1 MSVVVG
7 QINLGRANLRQLM
20 PLSKPRIWP
29 FYDTGGEV
37 IYWDDFSD
45 GVLRGSQNDESG
57 WVNGVQQGG
66 FTGITTIGPGDTGG
80 RALHI
85 RSPYSGGTFQDF
97 NYGLLL
103 DYIPMSGSGTTGST
117 IKPIIGMECKVQM
130 SGTSHYIGLSI
141 ERFDKFTGSTVRNKY
156 EGRVEYKIPLLLW
169 RQVSDIT
176 GSSGGQF
183 NINILS
189 QNLPINQGTSGLVQP
204 Q

>member
-1 MSVVVG
+1 
-7 QINLGRANLRQLM
+7 
-20 PLSKPRIWP
+20 
-29 FYDTGGEV
+29 
-37 IYWDDFSD
+37 
-45 GVLRGSQNDESG
+45 
-57 WVNGVQQGG
+57 
-66 FTGITTIGPGDTGG
+66 
-80 RALHI
+80 
-85 RSPYSGGTFQDF
+85 
-97 NYGLLL
+97 
-103 DYIPMSGSGTTGST
+103 MSGSGTTGST
-117 IKPIIGMECKVQM
+117 IMPIIGMECKVQM

-204 Q
+204 QANNWTPIKLVIDLNQLVSGSLGNISSGPPTNPPIGSFRCGSNYLVLPSGSALYTYNQTPGNGGIPVDDKYVKLEIHVGNDTNGAW